1 MSRVSR
7 IRSLGIN
14 MKKMMHESIVVPT
27 VFYRAETWSLNA
39 REKWRLNVM
48 EIKCLRSIC
57 GVTVRDKIRNEEIRR
72 RVGIQVDLSGRAER
86 CALR

>member
-1 MSRVSR
+1 M
-7 IRSLGIN
+7 G
-14 MKKMMHESIVVPT
+14 
-27 VFYRAETWSLNA
+27 LNA
-39 REKWRLNVM
+39 REKRRLNVM